1 MIGQGAVGGV
11 FFVAVLAFFPVARA
25 FPFAVGF
32 GLAASV
38 MASCTCATM
47 ESIEC
52 DVAFAP
58 ILSEDSVSLC
68 PLFTSV
74 FVSRD
79 GSSSRGLSRMGRV
92 SLSMMGR
99 LPLFPYGGESCAS
112 SLGCGASP
120 IKESKPQENDLGIV
134 RFVNDTIDVC
144 VDRVGSRER
153 IIAKAVSLSG
163 LGAALNSCSV
173 PTL

>member
-11 FFVAVLAFFPVARA
+11 FFVAVLAFFPFARA
-25 FPFAVGF
+25 FAFAFGF
-32 GLAASV
+32 GLAAVV

-112 SLGCGASP
+112 YLGCGSIMASRLR
-120 IKESKPQENDLGIV
+120 ENDFGIV
-134 RFVNDTIDVC
+134 RCVNDAIDVC
-144 VDRVGSRER
+144 VDRVGTQE
-153 IIAKAVSLSG
+153 
-163 LGAALNSCSV
+163 SCWSFEAF
-173 PTL
+173 LAQGIC